1 MGLSKLASTIFV
13 AMFWLV
19 MVNTADAQSVRPPA
33 NAVNQPATENIG
45 TSNTLGNNSS
55 ADYWRD
61 LRQGKSGI
69 ATSGP
74 GGARLIQAE
83 GELWR
88 TIRKQY
94 IVKYS
99 GWIILS
105 VIALIAV
112 FYLIRGRVRL
122 KGERS
127 GETISRFTLP
137 QRTAH
142 WFMASIFIML
152 SISGLILLLGRTI
165 LAPWTGKG
173 IHSIFAS
180 AALQGHNL
188 FGPLFIIALVW
199 IILMLGR
206 GNLFRWVDVKWI
218 LKGGGLLG
226 SHASAGHYNFGEK
239 FWFWLVVFGGSTMAV
254 TGMLLEFPWL
264 FGNLQLLQLST
275 ILHAIGAVGLISV
288 AFGHIYIG
296 TLGMEGALES
306 MTTGDVDV
314 VWAKEHHDLWYEEV
328 TGEKVTHGEP
338 EQNQNKSGDVAT
350 HGQDPVAEA

>member
-1 MGLSKLASTIFV
+1 
-13 AMFWLV
+13 
-19 MVNTADAQSVRPPA
+19 
-33 NAVNQPATENIG
+33 
-45 TSNTLGNNSS
+45 
-55 ADYWRD
+55 
-61 LRQGKSGI
+61 
-69 ATSGP
+69 
-74 GGARLIQAE
+74 
-83 GELWR
+83 
-88 TIRKQY
+88 
-94 IVKYS
+94 
-99 GWIILS
+99 
-105 VIALIAV
+105 
-112 FYLIRGRVRL
+112 
-122 KGERS
+122 
-127 GETISRFTLP
+127 
-137 QRTAH
+137 
-142 WFMASIFIML
+142 ML

-165 LAPWTGKG
+165 LAPLTGKG